1 MPVFLGMV
9 AVGTNVITPAP
20 TPHPPP
26 PPKEN
31 LPHQTGNN
39 RKQAD
44 FNTRV
49 LERTYPTS
57 VLFPAPIRFGL
68 RSTSDSFGR
77 GIGDYKP

>member
-26 PPKEN
+26 KKTYRTRPET
-31 LPHQTGNN
+31 TGS
-39 RKQAD
+39 KQI
-44 FNTRV
+44 NTRV